1 MRYVLAAAAA
11 FGLAALAAPHSPLPQ
26 SSQGAAPP
34 AGEYKV
40 PDEYVK
46 KTNPVKPTPEGLETV
61 RRLYGIDCAMCHGKE
76 GDGKGELAEQM
87 KLELKDWRNPVSLEK
102 MTDGELFYII
112 TKGKGKMVA
121 EGDRAKEEQRW
132 QLVNLIRSLARK
144 KE

>member
-11 FGLAALAAPHSPLPQ
+11 FGLAALAAPRSPLPQ
-26 SSQGAAPP
+26 SSQGAASP
-34 AGEYKV
+34 AGEYKI
-40 PDEYVK
+40 PDEFVK
-46 KTNPVKPTPEGLETV
+46 KANPVKATPEGLETV
-61 RRLYGIDCAMCHGKE
+61 RRLYGFDCAMCHGKE

-132 QLVNLIRSLARK
+132 QLVNLIRSLAKK